1 MKIEGI
7 TVNGVHSYYR
17 HGLRILK
24 RSVGSAPKDDY
35 TERVPFSSV
44 TYDFGSVCGQQSY
57 GERTLTYKFELL
69 CFHKRRAQDKIVS
82 ILEWLRWT
90 ERKNLYD
97 DLLPD
102 YHYEVREPTVNWEAK
117 HGIYTFSVTFKA
129 NPYIKPNSNKKY
141 TAGTVNFPDID
152 GDGIVTGSDATMIL
166 NAYTTIL
173 SGGDPE
179 LTESQLRAADA
190 DMDGMITGSDAAL
203 VLNFYTAFH
212 PENFQTRSIRYP
224 RSALRFQHQIRA
236 IPMNLTTEKTL

>member
-1 MKIEGI
+1 MVKIEGI

-17 HGLRILK
+17 HELRILK
-24 RSVGSAPKDDY
+24 RSVSSAPKDDY

-69 CFHKRRAQDKIVS
+69 CFHKKRAQDKIIS
-82 ILEWLRWT
+82 ILEWLHWT
-90 ERKNLYD
+90 GRKDLYD

-102 YHYEVREPTVNWEAK
+102 HHYEVREPTVNWEEK

-141 TAGTVNFPDID
+141 TADTVNFPDID
-152 GDGIVTGSDATMIL
+152 GDGIVIGSDATL
-166 NAYTTIL
+166 VLDAYTKL
-173 SGGDPE
+173 LAGEDPE

-190 DMDGMITGSDAAL
+190 DMDGMITGSDASL
-203 VLNFYTAFH
+203 VLRFYTAVSSGKYDNTPGGWAEFLND
-212 PENFQTRSIRYP
+212 EQNTDKGVI
-224 RSALRFQHQIRA
+224 
-236 IPMNLTTEKTL
+236 

>member
-1 MKIEGI
+1 M
-7 TVNGVHSYYR
+7 
-17 HGLRILK
+17 
-24 RSVGSAPKDDY
+24 
-35 TERVPFSSV
+35 
-44 TYDFGSVCGQQSY
+44 
-57 GERTLTYKFELL
+57 
-69 CFHKRRAQDKIVS
+69 S

>member
-24 RSVGSAPKDDY
+24 RLVSSAPKDDY

-69 CFHKRRAQDKIVS
+69 CFHKRRAQDKIIS
-82 ILEWLRWT
+82 ILEWLHWT
-90 ERKNLYD
+90 GRKNLYD

-102 YHYEVREPTVNWEAK
+102 YHYEVREPTVNWEEK
-117 HGIYTFSVTFKA
+117 HSIYTFSVTFKA

-141 TAGTVNFPDID
+141 TADTVNFPDID
-152 GDGIVTGSDATMIL
+152 GDGIVVGSDATL
-166 NAYTTIL
+166 VLDAYTKL
-173 SGGDPE
+173 LAGEDPG

-190 DMDGMITGSDAAL
+190 DMDGVITGSDASL
-203 VLNFYTAFH
+203 VLRFYTAVSSGKYDNTPGGWAEFLND
-212 PENFQTRSIRYP
+212 EQNTDKGVI
-224 RSALRFQHQIRA
+224 
-236 IPMNLTTEKTL
+236 